1 MCEFPLLP
9 PSNGPDPAAW
19 PMAPAP
25 PPLRPL
31 GPSWPFLALWG
42 ASGRSLGRA
51 KLCAKPGEG
60 LAWARHRNAAPLLTR
75 HHRSLSRSQ
84 PSMRSAMSC
93 TYCLSFFRLI
103 SSLGRRLAGRSGS
116 RLPAVARPPFFAAVG
131 LGLGLGLVW
140 PNSLQYPRQQQK
152 TVVSLKIHPYKYY
165 TPSHTP
171 VSCITLIRDRP
182 QHSIQHGVCFCL
194 REARPICRGGLGHT
208 TADPPFVGAA
218 LLMRVSGTVFY
229 SATRHGRVSAPSRAP
244 SSETSRLSRYVQHC
258 LFHPSSPSS
267 LA

>member
-1 MCEFPLLP
+1 VSSRCSPHPTGLTRQL
-9 PSNGPDPAAW
+9 GPW
-19 PMAPAP
+19 LQAP
-25 PPLRPL
+25 PRLRPL

-60 LAWARHRNAAPLLTR
+60 LAWARHRKRRAAANKTS
-75 HHRSLSRSQ
+75 SLALSIAALDEIRNVMYVLSLF
-84 PSMRSAMSC
+84 
-93 TYCLSFFRLI
+93 LSFDLVAGTQAGW
-103 SSLGRRLAGRSGS
+103 SLW
-116 RLPAVARPPFFAAVG
+116 VAIARCCPTPFFRGSGPGPG
-131 LGLGLGLVW
+131 LGLAQLPPIPEAAAKNGRVT
-140 PNSLQYPRQQQK
+140 Q
-152 TVVSLKIHPYKYY
+152 IHPYKYH